1 MAGFEHLIQSYDV
14 GDLLDEIAS
23 ADPPAYLRRCFAE
36 GLSAPAL
43 SWARVQQLAVCA
55 MVLDAIVNDRDYEFF
70 ERELI
75 ADWRVHY
82 AQACMQNQGH
92 GIASFAARA
101 RARSTRGRRGRGR
114 AGNSGRIGWQGPD
127 VKHLHAQV
135 LDGLL
140 LRGRRAAARLAPP
153 RPSRLRRRQPAPA
166 PLDASYDWHV
176 LVAGAVRQRVERCA
190 FDAARGVVVSR

>member
-36 GLSAPAL
+36 GSSAPVL

-55 MVLDAIVNDRDYEFF
+55 MILDAIVNDRDYEFL

-82 AQACMQNQGH
+82 ARACSKIKGT
-92 GIASFAARA
+92 ALEAL
-101 RARSTRGRRGRGR
+101 RR
-114 AGNSGRIGWQGPD
+114 
-127 VKHLHAQV
+127 V
-135 LDGLL
+135 LDKD
-140 LRGRRAAARLAPP
+140 RPADSDAAAELETLVNRLA
-153 RPSRLRRRQPAPA
+153 
-166 PLDASYDWHV
+166 
-176 LVAGAVRQRVERCA
+176 GT
-190 FDAARGVVVSR
+190 